1 MHHCSREGVL
11 LVLDMA
17 GDKLIYIQIAE
28 WLENEILGGN
38 IKEDE
43 KIYSQYQLAEMFNI
57 NPATAARG
65 INILADQGI
74 LYKKRGLGMFL
85 AANAMEKIQHKRR
98 NHTLKKL
105 VEKVVVEARRL
116 GIDKE
121 ELLGIIRQAR
131 EEFDK

>member
-1 MHHCSREGVL
+1 M
-11 LVLDMA
+11 VLDMA

-65 INILADQGI
+65 INILANQGI

-85 AANAMEKIQHKRR
+85 SANAMEKIQHKRR

-116 GIDKE
+116 GIDEE
-121 ELLGIIRQAR
+121 ELLGIMRQAGK
-131 EEFDK
+131 ELNE

>member
-1 MHHCSREGVL
+1 M
-11 LVLDMA
+11 VLDMT

-85 AANAMEKIQHKRR
+85 SANAMEKIQHKRR

-105 VEKVVVEARRL
+105 VEKVVVEAMRL
-116 GIDKE
+116 GIDEE
-121 ELLGIIRQAR
+121 ELLGIMRQAGK
-131 EEFDK
+131 ELDK

>member
-1 MHHCSREGVL
+1 M
-11 LVLDMA
+11 VLDMT

-85 AANAMEKIQHKRR
+85 SANAMEKIQHKRR

-105 VEKVVVEARRL
+105 AEKVVVEAMRL
-116 GIDKE
+116 GIDEE
-121 ELLGIIRQAR
+121 ELLGIMRQAGK
-131 EEFDK
+131 ELDK

>member
-11 LVLDMA
+11 LVLDMT

-85 AANAMEKIQHKRR
+85 SANAMEKIQHKRR

-105 VEKVVVEARRL
+105 VEKVVVEAMRL
-116 GIDKE
+116 GIDEE
-121 ELLGIIRQAR
+121 ELLGIMRQAGK
-131 EEFDK
+131 ELDE

>member
-1 MHHCSREGVL
+1 ML
-11 LVLDMA
+11 LVLDMV
-17 GDKLIYIQIAE
+17 GDKPVYIQIAE

-65 INILADQGI
+65 INILAEQGI

-116 GIDKE
+116 GIDEE
-121 ELLGIIRQAR
+121 ELLGIMRQAGK
-131 EEFDK
+131 ELDE

>member
-65 INILADQGI
+65 INILAEQGI

-85 AANAMEKIQHKRR
+85 SANAMEKIQHKRR
-98 NHTLKKL
+98 NHTLIKL

-116 GIDKE
+116 GIDEE
-121 ELLGIIRQAR
+121 ELFSIMRQAGK
-131 EEFDK
+131 ELDK

>member
-1 MHHCSREGVL
+1 M
-11 LVLDMA
+11 VLDMT

-85 AANAMEKIQHKRR
+85 SANAMEKIQHKRR

-116 GIDKE
+116 GIDEE
-121 ELLGIIRQAR
+121 ELLGIMRQAGK
-131 EEFDK
+131 ELDK

>member
-1 MHHCSREGVL
+1 M
-11 LVLDMA
+11 VLDMA

-116 GIDKE
+116 GIDEE
-121 ELLGIIRQAR
+121 ELLGIMRQAGK
-131 EEFDK
+131 ELDE

>member
-1 MHHCSREGVL
+1 M
-11 LVLDMA
+11 VLDMA

-116 GIDKE
+116 GIDEE
-121 ELLGIIRQAR
+121 ELFSIMRQAGK
-131 EEFDK
+131 ELDK